1 MVSPLRR
8 NIVALAVLQAANILL
23 PLATFPYLLR
33 VLRPENFGAYVF
45 AQAMV
50 GYLVLLTEY
59 GFNWSSTAQVARV
72 QHDRYAVSRIFWATQ
87 GAKALIAVVGLAIL
101 LLAAFL
107 VPRLR
112 EMLPVLLATYP
123 LVIGTV
129 LFPQWLFQGLE
140 RMTFTTAS
148 VLSARLL
155 LLPLTFFLVRS
166 SADTWIASLI
176 NSMSMVAAGVV
187 SMILIAKNR
196 LIIAM
201 LPTRADI
208 IEVLRDGWHTFI
220 STAAISLYTT
230 TNSVMLGFLA
240 GDVAVGYFGV
250 ADKVRNVAQAPLG
263 PLANAIYPRVT
274 ALFSEDSE
282 RAFMLVRKMLYLLG
296 STMLLASVALWAGA
310 ESIVR
315 IAMGPGYE
323 PAVIVLKWMA
333 LIPLL
338 VCVSNVLGVQVMLPL
353 GMKKRVSEITIVSGL
368 FNLTVLVPLASA
380 YGARGA
386 AMSALATEFLVTTLM
401 ALHLIRCKIPAF
413 YTRMRR
419 DEI

>member
-1 MVSPLRR
+1 MASRLRR
-8 NIVALAVLQAANILL
+8 NIVALAVLQAANMLL

-45 AQAMV
+45 AQAIV

-59 GFNWSSTAQVARV
+59 GFNWSSTAQVARA

-87 GAKALIAVVGLAIL
+87 GAKALIAVAGFAIL
-101 LLAAFL
+101 LLAAFF

-112 EMLPVLLATYP
+112 AMLPVLLATYP

-140 RMTFTTAS
+140 RMTFTTIS

-155 LLPLTFFLVRS
+155 LLPLTFVLVRS

-176 NSMSMVAAGVV
+176 NSMSMVVAGVV
-187 SMILIAKNR
+187 ATILIAKNR
-196 LIIAM
+196 MVMALM
-201 LPTRADI
+201 PSRADV
-208 IEVLRDGWHTFI
+208 IEALREGWHTFI

-230 TNSVMLGFLA
+230 TNSVVLGFVS

-263 PLANAIYPRVT
+263 PLSNAIYPRVT

-282 RAFMLVRKMLYLLG
+282 RAFVLVRKMLYLLG

-310 ESIVR
+310 EWIVR

-333 LIPLL
+333 LMPLL
-338 VCVSNVLGVQVMLPL
+338 ICLSNVLGVQVMLPL
-353 GMKKRVSEITIVSGL
+353 GMKKKVSEILIVAGL
-368 FNLTVLVPLASA
+368 FNLALLIPLASI
-380 YGARGA
+380 YGAQGA

-401 ALHLIRCKIPAF
+401 ALYLIKRRIPAF
-413 YTRMRR
+413 HTRMRR